1 MHRGR
6 KKIPMGWEMG
16 ARIIFHK
23 HGFQEPKS
31 INLIRGLRKKDHL
44 SAGEISENVTLAQQ
58 KQSARPENCTF
69 LAHPHG
75 HDLI

>member
-16 ARIIFHK
+16 ARIMFHK
-23 HGFQEPKS
+23 YGFQEPKS

-44 SAGEISENVTLAQQ
+44 SAGEISENVTHNKNEVPSRKIIPL
-58 KQSARPENCTF
+58 
-69 LAHPHG
+69 
-75 HDLI
+75 